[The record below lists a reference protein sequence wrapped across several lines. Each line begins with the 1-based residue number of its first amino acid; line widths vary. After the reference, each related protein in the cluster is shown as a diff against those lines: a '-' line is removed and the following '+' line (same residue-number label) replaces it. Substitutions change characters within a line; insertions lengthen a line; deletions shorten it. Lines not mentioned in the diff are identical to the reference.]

1 MPGIRGSQEGCPKI
15 RIGLGFAIGVGEA
28 REVIYTEEVFDGWK
42 SVTRLLRGDGLSVEG
57 RKKSAEV
64 DQSCCKGGSPRGGP
78 DKEDEAVENDA
89 NDRVERRQSY

>member
-1 MPGIRGSQEGCPKI
+1 MSTGTSRPFWPVTFESNASESMPGIRGSQEGCPKI

-57 RKKSAEV
+57 RKKSAEA
-64 DQSCCKGGSPRGGP
+64 G
-78 DKEDEAVENDA
+78 
-89 NDRVERRQSY
+89 RRW